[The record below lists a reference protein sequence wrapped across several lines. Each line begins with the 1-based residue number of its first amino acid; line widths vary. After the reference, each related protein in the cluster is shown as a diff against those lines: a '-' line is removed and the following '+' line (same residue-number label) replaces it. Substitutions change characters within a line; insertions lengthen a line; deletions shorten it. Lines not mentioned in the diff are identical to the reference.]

1 MHLERASF
9 PSHIG
14 QGKKCRI
21 LPAIATVELEV
32 VNAKGRSNNY
42 CCEDEERGVFQ
53 ESQS

>member
-1 MHLERASF
+1 MHLESLLI

-14 QGKKCRI
+14 QGEKRRL
-21 LPAIATVELEV
+21 LPATATAELEV